1 MQKRVVYLLDSEEIR
16 GANPRWWEDV
26 KVGDELPQIVKGPL
40 SVGEM
45 MAWAHSVGGGG
56 EVHAFR
62 MRALRKHPAWGWKNP
77 ETGVK
82 ETIDQVHE
90 QDDAA
95 KGIAIP
101 AAYDVGAQRNSW
113 VSQGITNW
121 MGDDGFLKS
130 LYCEY
135 RRFNVYGDIQFI
147 KGKVI
152 KKYEQNGEH
161 LVDLD
166 VWAENQRAEIT
177 APSKAT
183 VILPSKPIKE
193 K

>member
-1 MQKRVVYLLDSEEIR
+1 
-16 GANPRWWEDV
+16 
-26 KVGDELPQIVKGPL
+26 
-40 SVGEM
+40 M

-90 QDDAA
+90 QDDAR
-95 KGIAIP
+95 KVIAIP

-121 MGDDGFLKS
+121 MGDDGFLNHSIANTAASMSMAISSS
-130 LYCEY
+130 LKP
-135 RRFNVYGDIQFI
+135 RSLKNTSRTASTLSTLIA
-147 KGKVI
+147 
-152 KKYEQNGEH
+152 
-161 LVDLD
+161 
-166 VWAENQRAEIT
+166 WAENQRGEVT
-177 APSKAT
+177 APRQSHRH
-183 VILPSKPIKE
+183 LPSKPINKI
-193 K
+193 

>member
-1 MQKRVVYLLDSEEIR
+1 
-16 GANPRWWEDV
+16 
-26 KVGDELPQIVKGPL
+26 
-40 SVGEM
+40 
-45 MAWAHSVGGGG
+45 
-56 EVHAFR
+56 

-113 VSQGITNW
+113 VSQASPTGWATTVSLNHSIANTAAS
-121 MGDDGFLKS
+121 MSMAISSSLKPRS
-130 LYCEY
+130 LKNTS
-135 RRFNVYGDIQFI
+135 RTA
-147 KGKVI
+147 K
-152 KKYEQNGEH
+152 H

-166 VWAENQRAEIT
+166 AWAENQRGESHRPPAKP
-177 APSKAT
+177 PSSFLLNPLTRLMKFN
-183 VILPSKPIKE
+183 VLSEVPY
-193 K
+193 